1 MARSRLLDLE
11 QQFTFYAAYH
21 TNQVN
26 VLIHVFCVP
35 TILFTALIL
44 THGIPGAS
52 KSLAT
57 IPLDGFGR
65 HIDLDLTVPFLWAAA
80 NAVYF
85 VLLEPVAGGL
95 YAPILLTLGHL
106 SNVLYATHH
115 DEAMRVAGYAFVAS
129 WIAQFVGHGKFEG
142 RAPALLDSLLQSLVL
157 AVFFVWLEVL
167 FFLGYR
173 PQLFKRL
180 QNKTGIAVAQYR
192 KERAAAQRQPTG
204 GKKAN

>member
-1 MARSRLLDLE
+1 MARHRLLDLE
-11 QQFTFYAAYH
+11 QQFTFYASYH

-26 VLIHVFCVP
+26 VLIHIFCVP

-57 IPLDGFGR
+57 IPFDLFGQ
-65 HIDLDLTVPFLWAAA
+65 HYDVDLTFPFLWAAG
-80 NAVYF
+80 NAAYF
-85 VLLEPVAGGL
+85 VLLEPVAGAL

-106 SNVLYATHH
+106 SNVLYSSHH
-115 DEAMRVAGYAFVAS
+115 DEAMRIASYAFVAS

-180 QNKTGIAVAQYR
+180 QAKTGVAVAQYR
-192 KERAAAQRQPTG
+192 KERAA
-204 GKKAN
+204 KAKASGAGNKAS

>member
-1 MARSRLLDLE
+1 MARSKLLDLE
-11 QQFTFYAAYH
+11 QQFTFYASYH

-26 VLIHVFCVP
+26 VLIHIFCVP
-35 TILFTALIL
+35 TILLTALIL

-57 IPLDGFGR
+57 VPLDLFGR
-65 HIDLDLTVPFLWAAA
+65 HIDLDLTFPFLWAAG
-80 NAVYF
+80 NAAYF
-85 VLLEPVAGGL
+85 ILLEPVAGAL
-95 YAPILLTLGHL
+95 YAPILITFGHL

-115 DEAMRVAGYAFVAS
+115 DEAMRIAGYAFVAS

-192 KERAAAQRQPTG
+192 QERAAAQRQNG
-204 GKKAN
+204 ANKAT

>member
-1 MARSRLLDLE
+1 MARSKPFDLQ
-11 QQFTFYAAYH
+11 QQFVFYASYH
-21 TNQVN
+21 TNLTN
-26 VLIHVFCVP
+26 VLIHVACVP

-57 IPLDGFGR
+57 LQVDLLGHHF
-65 HIDLDLTVPFLWAAA
+65 DLDLTFPFLWAAG
-80 NAVYF
+80 NAAYF
-85 VLLEPVAGGL
+85 VLLEPVAGLL
-95 YAPILLTLGHL
+95 YAPVLLTMGHL
-106 SNVLYATHH
+106 SNVFYSTHH
-115 DEAMRVAGYAFVAS
+115 DEAMKLASYAFVGS

-173 PQLFKRL
+173 PALYKEL
-180 QNKTGIAVAQYR
+180 QRKTGVAVAEYR
-192 KERAAAQRQPTG
+192 QQRAQQQKVE
-204 GKKAN
+204 GKKKA